1 MKQNSF
7 FQSIKTSWI
16 LIFCFTIFPVYAEI
30 PDAILLNQ
38 RTDLS
43 IKNSK
48 LFISRMYEL
57 QINNREGE
65 EHAEIAIPYSKMIK
79 VSKVEAYIKDKN
91 GIIVKKLKSSDL
103 KDRSSI
109 SDGSFYEDNFI
120 KEFTLIHNIYP
131 YTIFYSYQLQE
142 DAFFYLDHWIPVL
155 DKEIPTLDATLTLD
169 VPPGFKIA
177 YSSQYIESFK
187 TDTIEL
193 RVKYTW
199 KTSYTRQIEPE
210 IYSPDL
216 STLLPKVVIVPL
228 KFKYDQEGSLESWG
242 TYGNWESR
250 LLDKSDEIPEEE
262 KQHVTSI
269 IKGITNEKEKIKLLY
284 HYLQDATRYVN
295 ISIETGGM
303 KPISASEVS
312 KNKYGDCKGLS
323 NYFRSILSYVGIPSY
338 YTNVR
343 AGDVI
348 KKLNPD
354 FPSMQFNHVI
364 LCVPLPNDTIWLDCT
379 SDGPFNYL
387 GTFTQNRDAF
397 VVEKD
402 KSRFERTPALK
413 LNDVLD
419 IREVEFSEKSSNEV
433 LARFENT
440 YHGYNFEYLSSLTKQ
455 VNDNRKTQIVHE
467 KYIETGFDPIDFKI
481 IEKPRDSAF
490 IQLKYTATT
499 GRIYNQYGNE
509 KIIRLLPFDIPDF
522 NKPSVRKYP
531 VQIDFPV
538 YKSDTLNYQIPQ
550 SYSVTNKPENLS
562 FNSEFGKYT
571 IQYIPGNSKMR
582 VIKSF
587 ALYAGSYT
595 LKQYPAFYD
604 FIKKVTE
611 LEKNTVIIT
620 NKSI

>member
-1 MKQNSF
+1 MSNR
-7 FQSIKTSWI
+7 IV
-16 LIFCFTIFPVYAEI
+16 LINIFLFLFLLITFAEI
-30 PDAILLNQ
+30 PDAEVLKYQ
-38 RTDLS
+38 TDITYKRGTLS
-43 IKNSK
+43 KITSCDVK
-48 LFISRMYEL
+48 
-57 QINNREGE
+57 INNRSGDDYTEVS
-65 EHAEIAIPYSKMIK
+65 IPFSKMNR
-79 VSKVEAYIKDKN
+79 VSKVEACIKDLN
-91 GIIVKKLKSSDL
+91 GNVIKKLSSSDI
-103 KDRSSI
+103 KEHSYFPDY
-109 SDGSFYEDNFI
+109 SFYADEMV
-120 KEFTLIHNIYP
+120 KEFTLKHNLYP
-131 YTIFYSYQLQE
+131 YILSYTYQEQTNEFFEIEMWKPIIGWEVPTENASLTIQLPKNYSISHRNLRTS
-142 DAFFYLDHWIPVL
+142 
-155 DKEIPTLDATLTLD
+155 EI
-169 VPPGFKIA
+169 
-177 YSSQYIESFK
+177 K
-187 TDTIEL
+187 TDTINDNI
-193 RVKYTW
+193 RFSWQAKYTPID
-199 KTSYTRQIEPE
+199 KPE
-210 IYSPDL
+210 IFMPDRNEYY
-216 STLLPKVVIVPL
+216 PRIEIVPENFNYE
-228 KFKYDQEGSLESWG
+228 KKGSFNDWR
-242 TYGNWESR
+242 TYGNWQYSLIENI
-250 LLDKSDEIPEEE
+250 SDLPVSE
-262 KQHVTSI
+262 Q
-269 IKGITNEKEKIKLLY
+269 NKIKSLISGVTDKLEQIRIIY
-284 HYLQDATRYVN
+284 HYLQDETRYVN
-295 ISIETGGM
+295 ISIKTGGM
-303 KPISASEVS
+303 KPFPASFVS
-312 KNKYGDCKGLS
+312 ENKYGDCKALS
-323 NYFRSILSYVGIPSY
+323 NYMKAMLGSVGIISY
-338 YTNVR
+338 YTNIY
-343 AGDVI
+343 ADDDI
-348 KKLNPD
+348 IAIDKS
-354 FPSMQFNHVI
+354 FPSPQFNHII
-364 LCVPLPNDTIWLDCT
+364 LNIPLGKDTIWLDCT